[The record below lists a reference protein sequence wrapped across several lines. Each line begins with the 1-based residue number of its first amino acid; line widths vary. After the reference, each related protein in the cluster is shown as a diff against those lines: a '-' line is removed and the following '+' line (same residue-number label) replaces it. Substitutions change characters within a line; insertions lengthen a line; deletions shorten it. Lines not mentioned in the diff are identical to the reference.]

1 MHDFAR
7 IHSHGLHRSSVGDV
21 MQTPLMANAAHSP
34 ADTQRNEHRLGGA
47 AHHVV
52 RGRPPLRRA
61 RPRFRSPSRTTL
73 QRFARTERFPAA
85 RIVDSAR

>member
-34 ADTQRNEHRLGGA
+34 AA
-47 AHHVV
+47 AAVQTSDEAGH
-52 RGRPPLRRA
+52 GR
-61 RPRFRSPSRTTL
+61 
-73 QRFARTERFPAA
+73 
-85 RIVDSAR
+85 